1 VLVEARRR
9 LALGTLMEV
18 HLVSVLADRQLA
30 EAGDEVLVH
39 VEIVG
44 HRPR

>member
-9 LALGTLMEV
+9 LALGTLVKMD
-18 HLVSVLADRQLA
+18 LLRVLIGGQAA
-30 EAGDEVLVH
+30 EAGYEVLLH

-44 HRPR
+44 HRRR